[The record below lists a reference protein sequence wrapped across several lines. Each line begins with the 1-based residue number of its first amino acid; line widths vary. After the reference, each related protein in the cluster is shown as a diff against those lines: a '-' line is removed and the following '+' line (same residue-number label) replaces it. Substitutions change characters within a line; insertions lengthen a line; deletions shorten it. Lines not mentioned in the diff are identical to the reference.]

1 MIQLRLIIKLV
12 CLHGKKVSVQ
22 LSPSLVLTW
31 RSTALILA
39 IESYFLAL
47 IFQDLEGMEVPM
59 AVCPS

>member
-1 MIQLRLIIKLV
+1 MVI
-12 CLHGKKVSVQ
+12 
-22 LSPSLVLTW
+22 TW
-31 RSTALILA
+31 RSTVLILA